1 MLRINELTL
10 AVGESIENLKKAA
23 AECIG
28 VKPSDFTSFEI
39 SKNTSQ
45 IEIVFTSKGNP
56 PAAQTPRFTASER

>member
-28 VKPSDFTSFEI
+28 VKPSDFTSFE
-39 SKNTSQ
+39 
-45 IEIVFTSKGNP
+45 TSKESIDSRKRNNIKMIY
-56 PAAQTPRFTASER
+56 AVDV